1 MTTNAKI
8 FLLFSI
14 LLLPGMFSHAQPVYQ
29 TPFVAPVDIPLYLS
43 GTFGELRSDH
53 FHSGIDIKTQGK
65 EGIKIKAIES
75 GWVSRIKISAGGYG
89 KALYI
94 THPNGFVSVYAHLKY
109 FNDTIESYVRK
120 LQYERES
127 FEIETFPNQNEL
139 PVKQGETIAWSGNT
153 GSSMGPHLHFEIR
166 EEASQH
172 TINPLLFNSFKVKDF
187 YRPKI
192 VEMAIYPADSHAFI
206 NGKQDTLFIPV
217 AGWGAQH
224 RLDYTGQIRVQGLVA
239 FGLLTHDVMNEI
251 PNKNGVYEVKLFQDT
266 VQVFGYKQDKL
277 SFATSRYINSL
288 IDYQTLVRQ
297 KKRFIRTEI
306 DTNNLFRNYTQ
317 VAGNG
322 LYLIS
327 DTTKNDF
334 TWEVDDVYGNTS
346 TLKFTL
352 TGDTTTCAPKKLTT
366 KTPYYI
372 KVSEPRTISTERAE
386 ITIPANATYRSFYFD
401 LKESKP
407 DSNAYS
413 ATFMIH
419 NPEIPLQKSI
429 TIRIKPNSLPAKMN
443 DHDRLYLAY
452 SPKGK
457 SYAYAGGKME
467 DGWMKASTRK
477 FGYYKIKRD
486 TTRPEI
492 RLNKIKLA
500 TSHGKG
506 QILSAT
512 ISDKNTGVA
521 TYRATLNGQWILMEY
536 DAKKNL
542 LFYEIDERMKAG
554 KNNFTLEVTD
564 NVGNKAELTAVIERL
579 GSVFVTT
586 VK

>member
-1 MTTNAKI
+1 
-8 FLLFSI
+8 
-14 LLLPGMFSHAQPVYQ
+14 
-29 TPFVAPVDIPLYLS
+29 
-43 GTFGELRSDH
+43 
-53 FHSGIDIKTQGK
+53 
-65 EGIKIKAIES
+65 
-75 GWVSRIKISAGGYG
+75 
-89 KALYI
+89 
-94 THPNGFVSVYAHLKY
+94 
-109 FNDTIESYVRK
+109 
-120 LQYERES
+120 
-127 FEIETFPNQNEL
+127 
-139 PVKQGETIAWSGNT
+139 
-153 GSSMGPHLHFEIR
+153 
-166 EEASQH
+166 
-172 TINPLLFNSFKVKDF
+172 
-187 YRPKI
+187 
-192 VEMAIYPADSHAFI
+192 
-206 NGKQDTLFIPV
+206 
-217 AGWGAQH
+217 
-224 RLDYTGQIRVQGLVA
+224 VA

-322 LYLIS
+322 LYLIN
-327 DTTKNDF
+327 DTTKNEF
-334 TWEVDDVYGNTS
+334 TWVVDDAYGNTS

-352 TGDTTTCAPKKLTT
+352 TGDTSTCVSKKLTT

-407 DSNAYS
+407 DSNACS
-413 ATFMIH
+413 GTFMIH

-429 TIRIKPNSLPAKMN
+429 TIRLKPESLSAKTE
-443 DHDRLYLAY
+443 DPTRLYLAY

-457 SYAYAGGKME
+457 SYSYAGGKME

-486 TTRPEI
+486 TTCPEI

-512 ISDKNTGVA
+512 ISDHTTGVA

-564 NVGNKAELTAVIERL
+564 NVGNKAELTAVIERQ